1 MPHGDINNNKKMKT
15 VVREADHM
23 RIIKVLGTV
32 LTGLMLS
39 AALPAHVSFAQNTLK
54 IMRGSTTNA
63 ISVKLNR
70 AIVMESE
77 QPFAELSVANPSIA
91 DIATLSDQTIYVL
104 GKSPGR
110 TVLTLLGPDG
120 KLITNVDVKVT
131 PDLAELKELLKE
143 ILPKENVQVRT
154 ANDGIVLSGTVSGA
168 PKVALALDLAR
179 RYAPF
184 DANSGEY
191 KLTNLLSV
199 GGSQQVM
206 LKVRFA
212 EMRRSVAK
220 SLSTTIGITNTSKVS
235 GGINTGTAINGTR
248 NGALNVGFTS
258 GGLAISVL
266 LEALESKGLV
276 RTLAEPNLVALSG
289 AEANFLAGGEFPI
302 PVAQNNNTNTITV
315 EFKPFGIE
323 MKFIPTVLN
332 HDLINLV
339 IDTSVSAVDPT
350 NSFSSGPNG
359 IAIPAFSKRQAST
372 VVEIRDGQSLAIAGL
387 LQDDFKDLAG
397 QVPWL
402 GDVPILGAL
411 FRSAD
416 YSREQTELVVI
427 VTPHLVNP
435 VDGDALAL
443 PTDRVKL
450 PSENDLFLRGKV
462 EGGKKTVKRGTVAA
476 QDFSGSYGYVME

>member
-1 MPHGDINNNKKMKT
+1 MKM
-15 VVREADHM
+15 
-23 RIIKVLGTV
+23 IKVLGTV
-32 LTGLMLS
+32 LAGLMFS
-39 AALPAHVSFAQNTLK
+39 AALPAHVTFAQNTLK

-77 QPFAELSVANPSIA
+77 QSFAELSVANPGIA
-91 DIATLSDQTIYVL
+91 DIATLSDKTIYIL

-120 KLITNVDVKVT
+120 KLITNVDIKVT

-143 ILPKENVQVRT
+143 ILPRENIKVRS

-168 PKVALALDLAR
+168 AKVALAMDLAK

-184 DANSGEY
+184 DANLSEY

-212 EMRRSVAK
+212 EMQRTVAK
-220 SLSTTIGITNTSKVS
+220 SLSTTIGLTTNASAAVT
-235 GGINTGTAINGTR
+235 GGLNTGTAINGTR
-248 NGALNVGFTS
+248 NGALNIGFTS
-258 GGLAISVL
+258 GGLAINVL
-266 LEALESKGLV
+266 LEALESKGLI

-302 PVAQNNNTNTITV
+302 PVAQTVSNNNAPTITV
-315 EFKPFGIE
+315 EFKVFGIE
-323 MKFIPTVLN
+323 MKFIPTVVDG
-332 HDLINLV
+332 DLINLV
-339 IDTSVSAVDPT
+339 IDTSVSAIDT
-350 NSFSSGPNG
+350 ANSFVSNG
-359 IAIPAFSKRQAST
+359 LSIPAFTRRQAST

-387 LQDDFKDLAG
+387 LQDDFRDLSG

-427 VTPHLVNP
+427 VTPHLVTS
-435 VDGDALAL
+435 VDGDSLSL

-450 PSENDLFLRGKV
+450 PSENDLFLRGQV

>member
-1 MPHGDINNNKKMKT
+1 MKLT
-15 VVREADHM
+15 K
-23 RIIKVLGTV
+23 ILGTV
-32 LTGLMLS
+32 LTGLLFS
-39 AALPAHVSFAQNTLK
+39 ATLPAHITFAQNTLK
-54 IMRGSTTNA
+54 IMRGSATSA

-91 DIATLSDQTIYVL
+91 DIATLSDKTIYIL

-120 KLITNVDVKVT
+120 KLITNVDIKVT
-131 PDLAELKELLKE
+131 PDLAELKELLRE
-143 ILPKENVQVRT
+143 TLPRENIKVRS

-168 PKVALALDLAR
+168 AKVALAMDLAR

-184 DANSGEY
+184 DANTSEY

-212 EMRRSVAK
+212 EMQRTVAK
-220 SLSTTIGITNTSKVS
+220 SLSASIGLTTNASASVVGNLQ
-235 GGINTGTAINGTR
+235 TGTAINGAR

-258 GGLAISVL
+258 GGLAINVL

-289 AEANFLAGGEFPI
+289 SEANFLAGGEFPI
-302 PVAQNNNTNTITV
+302 PVNQDNDGGITV

-323 MKFIPTVLN
+323 MRFIPTVIDG
-332 HDLINLV
+332 DLINLV
-339 IDTSVSAVDPT
+339 IDTSVSEIDRA
-350 NSFSSGPNG
+350 NSLTLNNIS
-359 IAIPAFSKRQAST
+359 IPAFSKRQAST
-372 VVEIRDGQSLAIAGL
+372 VVEIRDGQSIAIAGL
-387 LQDDFKDLAG
+387 LQDEFRDLAG

-402 GDVPILGAL
+402 GDIPILGAL

-416 YSREQTELVVI
+416 YSRKQTELVVI
-427 VTPHLVNP
+427 VTPHLISP
-435 VDGDALAL
+435 VDGDTLSL

-462 EGGKKTVKRGTVAA
+462 EGGRRTVKRGTVAA

>member
-1 MPHGDINNNKKMKT
+1 MLCQNNKKMKT

-23 RIIKVLGTV
+23 KLTKVLGTV
-32 LTGLMLS
+32 LAGLMLS
-39 AALPAHVSFAQNTLK
+39 ATLPAHVSFAQNTLK

-91 DIATLSDQTIYVL
+91 DIATLSDKTIYVL

-110 TVLTLLGPDG
+110 TVLTLLGADG

-131 PDLAELKELLKE
+131 PDLSEFKELLKE
-143 ILPKENVQVRT
+143 ILPRENVQVRS

-168 PKVALALDLAR
+168 SKIALAMDLAE
-179 RYAPF
+179 RYAP
-184 DANSGEY
+184 E
-191 KLTNLLSV
+191 KVTNLLSV

-212 EMRRSVAK
+212 EMQRSVAK
-220 SLSTTIGITNTSKVS
+220 SLSTSIGIGQTTGDFS
-235 GGINTGTAINGTR
+235 GSSINTGTAINGTR
-248 NGALNVGFTS
+248 NGALNVGFSS

-276 RTLAEPNLVALSG
+276 RTLAEPNLVAISG

-302 PVAQNNNTNTITV
+302 PVAATSTTGVPRVTIQY
-315 EFKPFGIE
+315 KPFGIE
-323 MKFIPTVLN
+323 MKFIPTVVSG
-332 HDLINLV
+332 DLINLV
-339 IDTSVSAVDPT
+339 IDTSVSAIDRT
-350 NSFSSGPNG
+350 NTLTSNG
-359 IAIPAFSKRQAST
+359 ISIPAFSKRQAST
-372 VVEIRDGQSLAIAGL
+372 VVEIKDGQSLAIAGL
-387 LQDDFKDLAG
+387 LQDDFKDLSG

-416 YSREQTELVVI
+416 YSRQQTELGVI
-427 VTPHLVNP
+427 VTPQLVTP
-435 VDGDALAL
+435 VDGDSLSL

>member
-1 MPHGDINNNKKMKT
+1 MKM
-15 VVREADHM
+15 
-23 RIIKVLGTV
+23 IKVLGTV
-32 LTGLMLS
+32 LAGLMFS
-39 AALPAHVSFAQNTLK
+39 AALPAHVTFAQNTLK

-77 QPFAELSVANPSIA
+77 QSFAELSVANPGIA
-91 DIATLSDQTIYVL
+91 DIATLSDKTIYIL

-120 KLITNVDVKVT
+120 KLITNVDIKVT

-143 ILPKENVQVRT
+143 ILPRENIKVRS
-154 ANDGIVLSGTVSGA
+154 ANDGVVLSGTVSGA
-168 PKVALALDLAR
+168 AKVALAMDLAK

-184 DANSGEY
+184 DANLSEY

-212 EMRRSVAK
+212 EMQRTVAK
-220 SLSTTIGITNTSKVS
+220 SLSTTIGLTTNASSAVT
-235 GGINTGTAINGTR
+235 GGLNTGTAINGTR
-248 NGALNVGFTS
+248 NGALNIGFTS
-258 GGLAISVL
+258 GGLAINVL
-266 LEALESKGLV
+266 LEALESKGLI

-302 PVAQNNNTNTITV
+302 PVAQTVSNNNAPTITV
-315 EFKPFGIE
+315 EFKVFGIE
-323 MKFIPTVLN
+323 MKFIPTVVDG
-332 HDLINLV
+332 DLINLV
-339 IDTSVSAVDPT
+339 IDTSVSAIDT
-350 NSFSSGPNG
+350 ANSFVSNG
-359 IAIPAFSKRQAST
+359 LSIPAFTRRQAST

-387 LQDDFKDLAG
+387 LQDDFRDLSG

-427 VTPHLVNP
+427 VTPHLVTS
-435 VDGDALAL
+435 VDGDSLSL

-450 PSENDLFLRGKV
+450 PSENDLFLRGQV

>member
-1 MPHGDINNNKKMKT
+1 MNFT
-15 VVREADHM
+15 
-23 RIIKVLGTV
+23 KVLGTV

-39 AALPAHVSFAQNTLK
+39 AVIPAHVSFAQNTLK

-63 ISVKLNR
+63 ISVKLNQ

-131 PDLAELKELLKE
+131 PDLTELKELLKE
-143 ILPKENVQVRT
+143 ILPREKIQVRT
-154 ANDGIVLSGTVSGA
+154 ANDGIVLSGTVSGV
-168 PKVALALDLAR
+168 PKVALAMDLAK

-184 DANSGEY
+184 DANTSEY

-220 SLSTTIGITNTSKVS
+220 SLSTTIGIQQTS
-235 GGINTGTAINGTR
+235 GNFAGTALNTGTSLNALAGINGPR
-248 NGALNVGFTS
+248 DGALNIGFTS

-266 LEALESKGLV
+266 LEALESKGLA

-302 PVAQNNNTNTITV
+302 PVSQSGSAINGGTTITV

-323 MKFIPTVLN
+323 MKFVPTVLDN
-332 HDLINLV
+332 GLVNLV
-339 IDTSVSAVDPT
+339 IDTSVSAIDPE
-350 NSFSSGPNG
+350 NSFQIGTSGVS
-359 IAIPAFSKRQAST
+359 IPAFTRRQAST
-372 VVEIRDGQSLAIAGL
+372 VVEIRDGQSIAIAGL
-387 LQDDFKDLAG
+387 LQDDFKDIAG

-411 FRSAD
+411 FRSAE
-416 YSREQTELVVI
+416 YKREQTELVVI
-427 VTPHLVNP
+427 VTPHLIQA
-435 VDGDALAL
+435 VDGDSLSL
-443 PTDRVKL
+443 PTDRVIL

>member
-1 MPHGDINNNKKMKT
+1 MT
-15 VVREADHM
+15 LT
-23 RIIKVLGTV
+23 KVLGTV

-39 AALPAHVSFAQNTLK
+39 ATLPAHVSFAQNTLK

-91 DIATLSDQTIYVL
+91 DIATLSDRTIYVL

-131 PDLAELKELLKE
+131 PDLSEFKELLKE
-143 ILPKENVQVRT
+143 ILPREKIQVRS

-168 PKVALALDLAR
+168 AKIALAMDLAE
-179 RYAPF
+179 RYAP
-184 DANSGEY
+184 D
-191 KLTNLLSV
+191 KVTNLLSV

-212 EMRRSVAK
+212 EMQRTVAK
-220 SLSTTIGITNTSKVS
+220 SLSTSIGLTSSSVGIGTAGAATTNSS
-235 GGINTGTAINGTR
+235 IATGTAINGAR
-248 NGALNVGFTS
+248 NGALNIGFTS

-266 LEALESKGLV
+266 LEALESKGLI
-276 RTLAEPNLVALSG
+276 RTLAEPNLIALSG

-302 PVAQNNNTNTITV
+302 PVAQNNLNSTITV

-323 MKFIPTVLN
+323 MKFIPTVVDN
-332 HDLINLV
+332 DLINLV
-339 IDTSVSAVDPT
+339 IDTSVSAIDSS
-350 NSFSSGPNG
+350 NSFVANG
-359 IAIPAFSKRQAST
+359 LAIPAFTRRQAST

-387 LQDDFKDLAG
+387 LQDDFKDLVG

-416 YSREQTELVVI
+416 YSRNQTELVVI
-427 VTPHLVNP
+427 VTPHLINP
-435 VDGDALAL
+435 VDADSLSL
-443 PTDRVKL
+443 PTDRVIL
-450 PSENDLFLRGKV
+450 PSENDIFLRGHV